1 MRMNYLSSNKK
12 RGDTSLLKFGLFLF
26 VVAIFSIL
34 ILYPF
39 IGWIKYLGVEGK
51 SFVYSLP
58 IFSVFHNEA
67 VLYTD
72 NQNLQS
78 EVETLKAEVVDK
90 SLLEQ
95 KNEEISSL
103 GPIPKNT
110 ILAQVLS
117 TPGSSIYDVL
127 TLSASSQN
135 GVKYG
140 NLVFSGGAEIG
151 RITAVYGNISEATL
165 FTSPGQKVQGVLH
178 PEGFNIDLTGLGGG
192 QYESLVPKGS
202 PVGVGDIVEDSLN
215 KQVLGTVKEVN
226 GQENDAFKRIII
238 TASVN
243 PFELKWISIII
254 K

>member
-1 MRMNYLSSNKK
+1 MNYHSSNKK
-12 RGDTSLLKFGLFLF
+12 RGDSSIVKFGLFLF
-26 VVAIFSIL
+26 IVSVFSIL

-39 IGWIKYLGVEGK
+39 KGSLKYVGAEGK

-58 IFSVFHNEA
+58 IFSVLHNGA

-72 NQNLQS
+72 NQNLRS
-78 EVETLKAEVVDK
+78 EIETLKAEVADK
-90 SLLEQ
+90 NLLEQ
-95 KNEEISSL
+95 KNTEISAL
-103 GPIPKNT
+103 GSVPKNT

-127 TLSASSQN
+127 TLGASSQN
-135 GVKYG
+135 GVRYG
-140 NLVFSGGAEIG
+140 NLVFFEGAEIG
-151 RITAVYGNISEATL
+151 KITAVYGNVSEATL
-165 FTSPGQKVQGVLH
+165 FTTPGQKVQGVLH
-178 PEGFNIDLTGLGGG
+178 PEGFSIDLTGLGGG

-202 PVGVGDIVEDSLN
+202 PVSVGDIVEDSLN

-238 TASVN
+238 TAPVN